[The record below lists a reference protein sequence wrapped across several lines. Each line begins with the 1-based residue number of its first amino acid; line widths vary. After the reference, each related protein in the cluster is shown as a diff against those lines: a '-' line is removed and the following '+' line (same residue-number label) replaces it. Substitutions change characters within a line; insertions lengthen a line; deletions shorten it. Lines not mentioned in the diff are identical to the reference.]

1 METFEVQAVL
11 SAIDKNFT
19 SVMKEVQ
26 KLTDATTKTAD
37 NASKNL
43 GKMNDSAKRGLPSI
57 GNVVKGL
64 GLFKVADAGI
74 NAVKNS
80 LGGAIERFDKL
91 SQFPKVL
98 EALGASTSDAA
109 DATNILKKGIDGLP
123 TTLQDASSTAQQMFS
138 VFKDGKKAANTTIAL
153 NNALLA
159 SGASGDAAARA
170 TDQYLKILRTGKVDL
185 DSYGSLQEN
194 MSVGLD
200 KLAAKFGFTGAS
212 AQNDLYKALQSGK
225 VTIDDFNQ
233 GLYDIQGGLG
243 GTAEIAKKST
253 EGIGT
258 SMKNI
263 GTAIT
268 TGLANSIKT
277 INDTLKKQGFDN
289 IFEMLN
295 KVKGAISEG
304 FNSFNA
310 ALPDILE
317 KLGKAIKFVGD
328 NADWIIP
335 ILSGVASSFV
345 AFSAAE
351 KSIKVITGIKE
362 AFAEFKGI
370 SSLIGMIG
378 PVGWIAIGIGA
389 IVAAGVLLYKNWD
402 TVKEFADKVWSGVKD
417 VIGGAADWVTEK
429 WEGTKSFFNG
439 IWDNVTST
447 TKSAW
452 DGVSSTV
459 SDSAQKTKDDWASI
473 TSFFSG
479 IWDSIKQTVD
489 DVSSTIKS
497 TFNAVVDD
505 VKAKWETVTNFFK
518 GIWDSVTE
526 GVTNFISIVT
536 EKFNFVKSLFSP
548 LITALSNI
556 KGYFMVAAHNA
567 IVGMVDIFKSGFTIL
582 KNVVLA
588 PVLFIASLISGGW
601 DEAVNNMKAV
611 WENIVTAFKD
621 IWINIQFIFI
631 STITAIKNTLN
642 AAWNGIFIS
651 AQKVWT
657 QIQLFFTNLW
667 ISITT
672 SIKTAWIDVKLFF
685 TNLWIDII
693 YGVQT
698 AWTNIQTFVTDTIA
712 NTIQGAKDLW
722 NAFTTFLSDLWTGI
736 KTTVSSSV
744 TQTKT
749 DTINTWDSLIQWGKD
764 TWNGFTT
771 FLSTTWD
778 NIVNGAKQAWDNMT
792 QGISDAIQ
800 TVKDTF
806 DKLREIDLFEIG
818 KNIIDGLVNG
828 IKEKA
833 QAVKDA
839 VKDVASSIT
848 DKVQKILHIASPSKV
863 MKKMGGFTAE
873 GLAIGIADGANS
885 VSKASD
891 LLAQAAQP
899 DLDMSASLANM
910 NGSMSSTIQ
919 HEVNMGKAKQSA
931 TFNVNLGNQQF
942 TAFVD
947 DISQAMGNNAEI
959 NLAF

>member
-109 DATNILKKGIDGLP
+109 EATDILKKGIDGLP

-362 AFAEFKGI
+362 AFAEFEGI

-378 PVGWIAIGIGA
+378 PTGWIAIGIGA
-389 IVAAGVLLYKNWD
+389 IVAASVFLYKNWD
-402 TVKEFADKVWSGVKD
+402 TVKQVASDVWNSVSEVFQVALD
-417 VIGGAADWVTEK
+417 TIQPILDALSSVVT
-429 WEGTKSFFNG
+429 
-439 IWDNVTST
+439 T
-447 TKSAW
+447 TWS
-452 DGVSSTV
+452 
-459 SDSAQKTKDDWASI
+459 SI
-473 TSFFSG
+473 TSFWTENQQTIMELVSVA
-479 IWDSIKQTVD
+479 WEAIKV
-489 DVSSTIKS
+489 
-497 TFNAVVDD
+497 TF
-505 VKAKWETVTNFFK
+505 ETVM
-518 GIWDSVTE
+518 SY
-526 GVTNFISIVT
+526 ISFYIQT
-536 EKFNFVKSLFSP
+536 QL
-548 LITALSNI
+548 
-556 KGYFMVAAHNA
+556 MA
-567 IVGMVDIFKSGFTIL
+567 I
-582 KNVVLA
+582 
-588 PVLFIASLISGGW
+588 
-601 DEAVNNMKAV
+601 
-611 WENIVTAFKD
+611 
-621 IWINIQFIFI
+621 
-631 STITAIKNTLN
+631 
-642 AAWNGIFIS
+642 
-651 AQKVWT
+651 
-657 QIQLFFTNLW
+657 
-667 ISITT
+667 
-672 SIKTAWIDVKLFF
+672 
-685 TNLWIDII
+685 
-693 YGVQT
+693 QT
-698 AWTNIQTFVTDTIA
+698 AWEVLKTVLTITVQAMWAAISNVFTGALNAVLTVVTTILNQIKNVFA
-712 NTIQGAKDLW
+712 LVTNTIQSIIKIFTSVFTGDWKGALDGVMQLVGGFKDFVV
-722 NAFTTFLSDLWTGI
+722 NSFKNITSMMSDL
-736 KTTVSSSV
+736 VR
-744 TQTKT
+744 
-749 DTINTWDSLIQWGKD
+749 
-764 TWNGFTT
+764 NG
-771 FLSTTWD
+771 
-778 NIVNGAKQAWDNMT
+778 VE
-792 QGISDAIQ
+792 
-800 TVKDTF
+800 TVKNIFGDLA
-806 DKLREIDLFEIG
+806 KIDLFAAGKAIIG
-818 KNIIDGLVNG
+818 SLTKGMKEMWEDTKKFVGG
-828 IKEKA
+828 IG
-833 QAVKDA
+833 DW
-839 VKDVASSIT
+839 I
-848 DKVQKILHIASPSKV
+848 VQHKGPISYD
-863 MKKMGGFTAE
+863 KKMLIPA
-873 GLAIGIADGANS
+873 GLAIMEGFNKSLSSGFSNVQDNLLGMND
-885 VSKASD
+885 KLSD
-891 LLAQAAQP
+891 SF
-899 DLDMSASLANM
+899 DMSTSLANA
-910 NGSMSSTIQ
+910 NSSLNSTIQ

-931 TFNVNLGNQQF
+931 TFNIRLGNQQF

>member
-1 METFEVQAVL
+1 MESFEVQAVL
-11 SAIDKNFT
+11 SAIDKGFT
-19 SVMKEVQ
+19 DVMKQAQ
-26 KLTDATTKTAD
+26 KSTEGFEQNQKKA
-37 NASKNL
+37 
-43 GKMNDSAKRGLPSI
+43 GLSFGSI
-57 GNVVKGL
+57 LKGVGVYKAVDL
-64 GLFKVADAGI
+64 GI
-74 NAVKNS
+74 NAITGS
-80 LGGAIERFDKL
+80 LGGAIDRFDTLNNSTRSFENMGFSAKETEKTMEDL
-91 SQFPKVL
+91 K
-98 EALGASTSDAA
+98 AS
-109 DATNILKKGIDGLP
+109 IQGLP
-123 TTLQDASSTAQQMFS
+123 TPLDGAIKGVQLLASSTE
-138 VFKDGKKAANTTIAL
+138 DIGKSQKIFRAL
-153 NNALLA
+153 NDGILGFGGTTEQVDNAIIQL
-159 SGASGDAAARA
+159 SQSFSN
-170 TDQYLKILRTGKVDL
+170 GKVDAETWNSMINSGLGPSLSAIAKTMNMTTGQLKEGLSKGTVSVEEFQNALISL
-185 DSYGSLQEN
+185 DENGGGGLKSLQ
-194 MSVGLD
+194 
-200 KLAAKFGFTGAS
+200 
-212 AQNDLYKALQSGK
+212 Q
-225 VTIDDFNQ
+225 
-233 GLYDIQGGLG
+233 
-243 GTAEIAKKST
+243 IAKDST
-253 EGIGT
+253 AGIKTGIANA
-258 SMKNI
+258 K
-263 GTAIT
+263 TAIVRGVANLISAVDE
-268 TGLANSIKT
+268 GLAKTDLKSI
-277 INDTLKKQGFDN
+277 GN
-289 IFEMLN
+289 IISNVGSSMEKGLTQAAQYIPPILN
-295 KVKGAISEG
+295 
-304 FNSFNA
+304 
-310 ALPDILE
+310 AL
-317 KLGKAIKFVGD
+317 GNAIKFVGD
-328 NADWIIP
+328 NANWLIP
-335 ILSGVASSFV
+335 ILAGLASAFV
-345 AFSAAE
+345 ALNVVNSAVKTFKNVQTA
-351 KSIKVITGIKE
+351 I
-362 AFAEFKGI
+362 KGI
-370 SSLIGMIG
+370 GIAFGALTSIPGLIAL
-378 PVGWIAIGIGA
+378 AIGA
-389 IVAAGVLLYKNWD
+389 LVVAGILLYKNWD
-402 TVKEFADKVWSGVKD
+402 KVKEVANNVWNGVKD
-417 VIGGAADWVTEK
+417 VIGGVSDWITDK
-429 WEGTKSFFNG
+429 WEDTKSFFNG

-447 TKSAW
+447 TKSVW

-479 IWDSIKQTVD
+479 IWDSIKQTVT

-505 VKAKWETVTNFFK
+505 VKVKWGAVTDFFK

-873 GLAIGIADGANS
+873 GLAIGIANGADG

-899 DLDMSASLANM
+899 DLNMSASLANM

-919 HEVNMGKAKQSA
+919 HEVNMGKANQSA
-931 TFNVNLGNQQF
+931 TFNIRLGNQQF